1 MALSTT
7 VLAVPVLTQSAEP
20 IVYTVRFPEPH
31 THYAVVDARVP
42 TGGRDRIELM
52 MAVWTPGSYLVREFA
67 RHIEGLSARSP
78 RGAPLAIQ
86 KSRKNRWTVETGG
99 APRIELSYRVYGRE
113 MSVRTN

>member
-1 MALSTT
+1 MTDQHCRRPQTARHRWGALAAIVALSTT
-7 VLAVPVLTQSAEP
+7 VLAVPALTQPAEP

-67 RHIEGLSARSP
+67 RHIEGLSAR
-78 RGAPLAIQ
+78 
-86 KSRKNRWTVETGG
+86 
-99 APRIELSYRVYGRE
+99 
-113 MSVRTN
+113 